1 MPRAVATLLLTCFAS
16 CAKSPLTVVAP
27 APMNFHSSR
36 GAGDAARG
44 AAMALVGA
52 GFRVVQTDAVGQ
64 AIAATR
70 TATGNGNDEYVV
82 CTVPM
87 RTETI
92 RETALTINL
101 RAKPAPSDSGSSV
114 ALDSKV
120 LTSYSVPRD
129 STPSK
134 PNTSDCVSNGKM
146 EKQLANALR

>member
-1 MPRAVATLLLTCFAS
+1 
-16 CAKSPLTVVAP
+16 
-27 APMNFHSSR
+27 
-36 GAGDAARG
+36 
-44 AAMALVGA
+44 MALVGA

-82 CTVPM
+82 CSVPM

-101 RAKPAPSDSGSSV
+101 KAKPTPPDSGSSV

-129 STPSK
+129 STASK